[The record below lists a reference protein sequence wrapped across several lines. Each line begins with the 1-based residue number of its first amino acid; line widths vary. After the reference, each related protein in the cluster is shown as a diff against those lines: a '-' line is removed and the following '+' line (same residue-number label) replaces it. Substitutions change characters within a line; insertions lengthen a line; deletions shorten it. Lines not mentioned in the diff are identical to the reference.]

1 MTSETSITEKESSC
15 SFCGKSQFKVKK
27 LIIGPGVHICNDC
40 VSLCQTVIA
49 ESPIQD
55 ENREIVELSP
65 SMIVDELN
73 KHVIGQ
79 EDAKKILSV
88 AAYNHNIMSNSEKP
102 EEFSKSNVLLLGPS
116 GSGKTLLCQILSKIL
131 HIPFSISDATS
142 LTETGYVGDDV
153 DTIITSL
160 IEQANG
166 DVELAEKGI
175 IYIDEIDKIAAKPI
189 GTRDIS
195 GGSVQAALLKII
207 EGTVMYAPPT
217 FNKGGSASSPSTK
230 VKFDTSKLL
239 FIFGGSFQG
248 LDKII
253 SKRVSKAGIGFKSNV
268 TSKDIDS
275 DAMLSQVST
284 LDLIEFGMVRE
295 FIGRISFT
303 AALNELTEKELI
315 SILTETENSLTSQFK
330 SIFAK
335 KGVSLIFDKKALGK
349 IASKAIGENTGA
361 RGLRSI
367 LNDILINPMF
377 DIPDSTN
384 IESVII
390 SEEVV
395 EGTAAALYTKK
406 AKVAETS

>member
-40 VSLCQTVIA
+40 VSLCQTVID

-55 ENREIVELSP
+55 ANKEAIEVSP
-65 SMIVDELN
+65 SSIVSELN

-79 EDAKKILSV
+79 AEAKKILSV
-88 AAYNHNIMSNSEKP
+88 AAYNHNIMSNAEKP
-102 EEFSKSNVLLLGPS
+102 EEFTRSNVLLLGPS
-116 GSGKTLLCQILSKIL
+116 GSGKTLLCQELSKIL
-131 HIPFSISDATS
+131 HVPFSISDATS

-160 IEQANG
+160 IERANG
-166 DVELAEKGI
+166 DVDLAEKGI
-175 IYIDEIDKIAAKPI
+175 IYIDEIDKIASKPI
-189 GTRDIS
+189 NTRDIS

-207 EGTVMYAPPT
+207 EGTIMYVPPT
-217 FNKGGSASSPSTK
+217 FNKGGSASSPTTK

-239 FIFGGSFQG
+239 FIFGGSFQD

-253 SKRVSKAGIGFKSNV
+253 SKRVMKASIGFNSNV
-268 TSKDIDS
+268 ASKEIDS
-275 DAMLSQVST
+275 DVMLHQVST
-284 LDLIEFGMVRE
+284 NDLIEFGMVRE

-303 AALNELTEKELI
+303 AALNHLTEEELVD
-315 SILTETENSLTSQFK
+315 ILTETENSLTNQFK
-330 SIFAK
+330 SVFAK
-335 KGVSLIFDKKALGK
+335 KGVSLIFDDKALALIAKKALD
-349 IASKAIGENTGA
+349 ENTGA

-367 LNDILINPMF
+367 LNNILINPMF

-390 SEEVV
+390 SAEVV
-395 EGTAAALYTKK
+395 LGEATPLYTKK
-406 AKVAETS
+406 ATTQEA